1 MSVLDS
7 FKSQLLGTYHN
18 RFQAYSNPHDFA
30 YITVSYWEED
40 GLIKSHSYHTVYGP
54 ESAYRTNS
62 HNLSE
67 GSGGKILMLTYTED
81 DPKHPCEMLFSRE
94 IIDGWWVANNQRY
107 ELIKKGQYVNTY
119 IAFNGAEYHSR
130 DAGFDSV
137 SNELLWGKIQGQEFI
152 FHKQSQSA

>member
-1 MSVLDS
+1 MLSLDD
-7 FKSQLLGTYHN
+7 FREQLLGTYHN

-30 YITVSYWEED
+30 FITVSYWEED

-81 DPKHPCEMLFSRE
+81 DPNSVKCCLVVRSLMVGGSQ
-94 IIDGWWVANNQRY
+94 IIRGM
-107 ELIKKGQYVNTY
+107 
-119 IAFNGAEYHSR
+119 S
-130 DAGFDSV
+130 
-137 SNELLWGKIQGQEFI
+137 
-152 FHKQSQSA
+152 